1 MAMMGIFQPTTNHRH
16 RHGMLGSGVA
26 RGNTSRSAGPIG
38 RNTRDNRR
46 DATPATIAKEMG
58 QRPGTGGEG
67 RRRRQEG
74 DRQEGRKEEGG
85 RASCGP
91 SAARR
96 KQQSYQPTP
105 AARRDGSRWGE
116 ERRGEGRERRG
127 VREQRREAGS
137 ERTAAAARP
146 A

>member
-74 DRQEGRKEEGG
+74 DREGRKEG
-85 RASCGP
+85 R
-91 SAARR
+91 RR
-96 KQQSYQPTP
+96 KGLLWAQRGTSEATILP
-105 AARRDGSRWGE
+105 AHTGCSARWVKVGGGE
-116 ERRGEGRERRG
+116 KRGGTRET
-127 VREQRREAGS
+127 EQRREAGS

>member
-1 MAMMGIFQPTTNHRH
+1 MAMMGIFVFQPTTNHRH

-67 RRRRQEG
+67 RRRK
-74 DRQEGRKEEGG
+74 EGRKKEEGPLVGPARHVGSNNPTSPHRLLGEMGQGGG
-85 RASCGP
+85 R
-91 SAARR
+91 R
-96 KQQSYQPTP
+96 
-105 AARRDGSRWGE
+105 E
-116 ERRGEGRERRG
+116 EGRDERDEG
-127 VREQRREAGS
+127 EQRREAGS